1 MSGGSRSLALGLHSV
16 VHRLYLFFFFLMIR
30 RPPRS
35 TLFPYTTLF
44 RSLNWLRLPS
54 SRLGRRGRKGSRP
67 LRPWRKH
74 SNNWRQKLARSRRR
88 HHAKPQW
95 KPRTTS
101 TPLTRPW
108 NPLSRERKKNKS
120 PGG

>member
-1 MSGGSRSLALGLHSV
+1 MILMSF
-16 VHRLYLFFFFLMIR
+16 LFFFFFQAEDGIR
-30 RPPRS
+30 DVAVTGVQTCALPISAQPRLA
-35 TLFPYTTLF
+35 T
-44 RSLNWLRLPS
+44 LNWLRLPS
-54 SRLGRRGRKGSRP
+54 SRLGRRGRKALRP

-101 TPLTRPW
+101 TPLTRPR